1 LSEDVDVLTLDAIGG
16 MSFRELQHACRENGL
31 SPEGTTGALRARIRQ
46 VICPVDPFTGEE
58 DCPVPEETPDEL
70 MKGIEFV
77 DESDQDFDFK
87 ELLSEVMKK
96 SSVGHWKAA
105 TRKLKKLKRRFPTHK
120 VPEEAYV
127 NTLQACSA
135 DRLHGARASEP
146 ARKIMEELIDEGY
159 EIPADLGN
167 YCIQNCLGFGQ
178 NGTHDGCG
186 GIDTALAMLA
196 AMESSPRSASLLT
209 VDTYGKLAVAM
220 AKNGEID
227 DSMALLRSM
236 VVDKS
241 FTPTLEI
248 FAEVAHAIPLSE
260 AEKVLNVL
268 AYAKAAG
275 YELDNIA
282 STKDGQTI
290 LASGVIAAEKLD
302 NLALGLR
309 LLAAASKASG
319 CAPDRGDVLVA
330 SHSSAA
336 QRAATILHKRAL
348 NGAVNEGQWKLA
360 VRLLDTM
367 MQRSLT
373 PSPWVWRN
381 VVTCCAKAEKSRKA
395 TSLLLDWVK
404 LAESG
409 KMEKPSVSVF
419 NTVINACEI
428 CDEQELTLGVLEAM
442 KKTHNTEGN
451 LITFNIALKRL
462 AKLGNPIGCE
472 GIIIGMLQNGVEPSV
487 VSYTTTIAACAASE
501 PKNPALAYEWLKRMR
516 SRRVMPNVI
525 TYNTALASCLDGKME
540 STALGSKIAT
550 EMMEDVSR
558 QVVEGTVKED
568 ELILPD
574 EYSKGLARKLMKQLR
589 ENWRNGDIDM
599 QVAKA
604 TVRVPLLKLVDF
616 QKSEAVQ
623 ALKKRAEEVQAV
635 KQKAEDEADAT
646 IQNEV
651 ELEYSATEI
660 ARRAAEV

>member
-1 LSEDVDVLTLDAIGG
+1 MCFLHEVYSIQFVIT
-16 MSFRELQHACRENGL
+16 CR
-31 SPEGTTGALRARIRQ
+31 
-46 VICPVDPFTGEE
+46 
-58 DCPVPEETPDEL
+58 
-70 MKGIEFV
+70 
-77 DESDQDFDFK
+77 
-87 ELLSEVMKK
+87 
-96 SSVGHWKAA
+96 
-105 TRKLKKLKRRFPTHK
+105 
-120 VPEEAYV
+120 
-127 NTLQACSA
+127 
-135 DRLHGARASEP
+135 
-146 ARKIMEELIDEGY
+146 
-159 EIPADLGN
+159 
-167 YCIQNCLGFGQ
+167 
-178 NGTHDGCG
+178 
-186 GIDTALAMLA
+186 
-196 AMESSPRSASLLT
+196 LLT
-209 VDTYGKLAVAM
+209 YFFLY
-220 AKNGEID
+220 
-227 DSMALLRSM
+227 
-236 VVDKS
+236 
-241 FTPTLEI
+241 F
-248 FAEVAHAIPLSE
+248 
-260 AEKVLNVL
+260 
-268 AYAKAAG
+268 
-275 YELDNIA
+275 
-282 STKDGQTI
+282 Q
-290 LASGVIAAEKLD
+290 
-302 NLALGLR
+302 
-309 LLAAASKASG
+309 
-319 CAPDRGDVLVA
+319 
-330 SHSSAA
+330 
-336 QRAATILHKRAL
+336 
-348 NGAVNEGQWKLA
+348 
-360 VRLLDTM
+360 
-367 MQRSLT
+367 
-373 PSPWVWRN
+373 
-381 VVTCCAKAEKSRKA
+381 
-395 TSLLLDWVK
+395 VK